1 MKNYQADPKINF
13 ISSDDEK
20 AKESLSVLKKKY
32 KHYKLKDAN
41 LIVVLGGDGTI
52 LSSLHKNYMKKIPIY
67 GMNRGNIGFLM
78 NNYSID
84 NLEKRLKKSIPTKL
98 FPLKIKTF
106 SKEGDET
113 ELLAFNEVS
122 LIRDSHQSAK
132 IKIDVNGVTKI
143 EELQCDGCL
152 ISTPAGSSAYNLSLR
167 GPVVPIG
174 AKILALTPISP
185 FRPRRWKGALL
196 PNNAKITLTSKE
208 IKKRPLRAEADFFEI
223 KDIHKI
229 EVELHTKIFAEIL
242 FDKGHDLEERI
253 INEQFNH

>member
-1 MKNYQADPKINF
+1 MKNYRKEPRINF
-13 ISSDDEK
+13 VSSNDK
-20 AKESLSVLKKKY
+20 NAKKSLSLLKKKY
-32 KHYKLKDAN
+32 KHHTLKDAN

-52 LSSLHKNYMKKIPIY
+52 LSSLHKNYKKKIPIY
-67 GMNRGNIGFLM
+67 GMNKGNIGFLM
-78 NNYSID
+78 NNFSED
-84 NLEKRLKKSIPTKL
+84 NLEKRLKKSISTKL
-98 FPLKIKTF
+98 YPLKIKTI
-106 SKEGDET
+106 SKEGIKN

-196 PNNAKITLTSKE
+196 PNDAKITLTSKE
-208 IKKRPLRAEADFFEI
+208 HKKRPLRAEADFFEM
-223 KDIHKI
+223 KNIHKI
-229 EVELHTKIFAEIL
+229 DVELHKEIYAEIL

-253 INEQFNH
+253 INEQFNQ